1 MGTFADFLTA
11 KKISPKQIAITSKR
25 IESSDTA
32 SRALLQ
38 KRWGKRKNK
47 ETADKKYAELDIAK
61 PAQLGRGISEKQ
73 VIAASKDLE
82 VSRKARTKIVKA
94 VNAILTAKKEA
105 AVDHKALFEG
115 TKARAG
121 KKPVDPKAKAA
132 GKR

>member
-25 IESSDTA
+25 IETEDEA
-32 SRALLQ
+32 SRVLQQ
-38 KRWGKRKNK
+38 KRWAKRYNK
-47 ETADKKYAELDIAK
+47 ENAGKKYAELDIGK
-61 PAQLGRGISEKQ
+61 PVHLGRGVSEKL
-73 VIAASKDLE
+73 VVDASKDVA

-94 VNAILTAKKEA
+94 VNVILAAKKDT

-121 KKPVDPKAKAA
+121 KKPVDPKAAA
-132 GKR
+132 KK

>member
-25 IESSDTA
+25 IETRDET

-38 KRWGKRKNK
+38 KRWGKRSNK
-47 ETADKKYAELDIAK
+47 ETADKKYAELNIAK

-73 VIAASKDLE
+73 VVAASKDIA
-82 VSRKARTKIVKA
+82 VSRVARTKIVKA
-94 VNAILTAKKEA
+94 VNALLAAKKEA

-121 KKPVDPKAKAA
+121 KKPVDPKAAA
-132 GKR
+132 KKK